1 MYTTIDCGKYCCQI
15 LHKSLTFDKSK
26 NQSIISIQIKY
37 YKNGSSEDNYV
48 KYHFSQKSRER
59 SIMELRKLIPDIN
72 VSCSDEEIFA
82 RLDRY
87 IGKMAIL
94 EVSTNEKGYTN
105 GLLYMCPKCCHNYD
119 KCRLY
124 NNYFYY

>member
-1 MYTTIDCGKYCCQI
+1 
-15 LHKSLTFDKSK
+15 
-26 NQSIISIQIKY
+26 
-37 YKNGSSEDNYV
+37 
-48 KYHFSQKSRER
+48 
-59 SIMELRKLIPDIN
+59 MELRKLIPDIN

-105 GLLYMCPKCCHNYD
+105 GLLSMCPIYCQKFNNCHQYS
-119 KCRLY
+119 
-124 NNYFYY
+124 NNNSCYYY